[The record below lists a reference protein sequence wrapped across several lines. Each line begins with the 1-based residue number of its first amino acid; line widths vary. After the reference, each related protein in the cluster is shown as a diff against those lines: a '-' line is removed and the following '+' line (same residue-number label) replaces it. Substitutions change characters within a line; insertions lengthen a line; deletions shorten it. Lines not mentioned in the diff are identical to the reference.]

1 MVTGFQLKDI
11 LKDNYT
17 QDSIKKAILERQKK
31 NEDKK
36 EKMEDARLI
45 ASNID
50 QDQFKEET
58 EEEKK
63 VRWGYPKYDVK
74 KLLEE

>member
-1 MVTGFQLKDI
+1 
-11 LKDNYT
+11 
-17 QDSIKKAILERQKK
+17 
-31 NEDKK
+31 
-36 EKMEDARLI
+36 MEDARLI